1 MRRSLLLSFVL
12 ILFLSGCSMG
22 QIEEVDQIT
31 INEMNSFS
39 EVKADSSVMI
49 TNSDDIEVLIK
60 GIEKARKQPGIADVM
75 DPEFELLIGERKFF
89 LWLIGEGT
97 VMDQEDTHTIY
108 TLRNGDRE
116 KIEKVLK
123 EEYDLETG
131 EMP

>member
-1 MRRSLLLSFVL
+1 MKRSLLLSFIL

-22 QIEEVDQIT
+22 QIEEVDQII

-39 EVKADSSVMI
+39 EVKADSSVTI
-49 TNSDDIEVLIK
+49 TNSDDIEILIK
-60 GIEKARKQPGIADVM
+60 GIEKAKKQPGAADVM

-108 TLRNGDRE
+108 SLRNGVRE
-116 KIEKVLK
+116 KFEKIIK
-123 EEYDLETG
+123 EEYDLGTG
-131 EMP
+131 EIP